1 MTINF
6 KIFLLVLV
14 FAFIGISQV
23 EAVEC
28 TPYKDCRYQG
38 APQRDSTGLII
49 RSNKVLSAF
58 KKIHP
63 CPATG
68 LSTGACSGWALD
80 HIISLDCGGVDAVYN
95 LQWLPLDIKSCA
107 GVHCKDRFERKIY
120 ALIPPLPDTKNCVNK
135 LVK

>member
-1 MTINF
+1 MTINL
-6 KIFLLVLV
+6 KIFLLILA
-14 FAFIGISQV
+14 FACVSQAN
-23 EAVEC
+23 AVEC
-28 TPYKDCRYQG
+28 TTYTDCRYQG
-38 APQRDSTGLII
+38 APIRDSSGLIV

-68 LSTGACSGWALD
+68 LTTGSCTGWSID
-80 HIISLDCGGVDAVYN
+80 HVISLDCGGIDAVYN

-107 GVHCKDRFERKIY
+107 GIHCKDRFERKIY
-120 ALIPPLPDTKNCVNK
+120 SLIPPLPDTKNCRNQ